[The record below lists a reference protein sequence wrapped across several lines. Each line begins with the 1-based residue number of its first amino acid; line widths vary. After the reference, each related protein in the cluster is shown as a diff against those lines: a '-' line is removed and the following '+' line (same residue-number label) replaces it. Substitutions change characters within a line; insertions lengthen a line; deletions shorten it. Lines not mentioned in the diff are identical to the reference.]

1 MSQSSLE
8 PNHETNHDTGHELGD
23 RLTQL
28 RDDERRRAMRG
39 LLMQPLLYADHP
51 AYRLVKR
58 HIDWLRDWLNS
69 ETRWDLRL
77 EADFARLAKT
87 APEHDDGSRAARPGK
102 RPVDLDFTRR
112 RYALLCLVLA
122 GLERGEMQS
131 TLGRL
136 GKTAMDQSAEPGVV
150 ASGLVFALRSQE
162 DRRDLVAVVRL
173 LLNLGVLVRVAGSED
188 AYIKNESQDVLYDI
202 DRHVLSAL
210 LVTRRGP
217 SLVGT
222 LEQPEDT
229 LDQRIGAITARF
241 VADTPEA
248 RNRELRQRLTERLL
262 DDPVLYYDELDEDE
276 RAYLFNQRHAIV
288 QRIQEATGL
297 VPEMRA
303 EGIAMVDPDGEL
315 ADQRMPSEGTEGHIT
330 LLLAGHLA
338 ERLPQDQAQSWASL
352 HDAYRGWTEQ
362 FGRYWKKAAKD
373 PDAGPSFCRE
383 AAERLASLGLARIE
397 ADGVRP
403 LPAIARYAVEAP
415 RISRTSKIG

>member
-1 MSQSSLE
+1 MSQTSLE
-8 PNHETNHDTGHELGD
+8 PKLELGD
-23 RLTQL
+23 RLSQL
-28 RDDERRRAMRG
+28 REDERRRALRA

-58 HIDWLRDWLNS
+58 HIDWLRDWLSS

-112 RYALLCLVLA
+112 RYALLCLILA

-136 GKTAMDQSAEPGVV
+136 GKAAMDQSAEPAIQ
-150 ASGLVFALRSQE
+150 ASGLVFELRSQE

-188 AYIKNESQDVLYDI
+188 AYIKNESKDVLYDI

-217 SLVGT
+217 SLVDT
-222 LEQPEDT
+222 LEQPADS

-262 DDPVLYYDELDEDE
+262 DDPVLYYSELNEDE
-276 RAYLFNQRHAIV
+276 RAYLLNQRHAIV
-288 QRIQEATGL
+288 QRIHEATGL

-330 LLLAGHLA
+330 LLMAGHLA
-338 ERLPQDQAQSWASL
+338 ERLSQDQAQSWTSL

-362 FGRYWKKAAKD
+362 FGRYWKKAAKE
-373 PDAGPSFCRE
+373 PDAGQPFCRE
-383 AAERLASLGLARIE
+383 AAERLAGLGLARLE
-397 ADGVRP
+397 SDGVRP

-415 RISRTSKIG
+415 RISRVARLDD

>member
-1 MSQSSLE
+1 MGCASPIWKPGPSRVRRPS
-8 PNHETNHDTGHELGD
+8 GHRSGI
-23 RLTQL
+23 
-28 RDDERRRAMRG
+28 RRRALRG

-58 HIDWLRDWLNS
+58 HIDWLREWLHS

-87 APEHDDGSRAARPGK
+87 APEHDDGSRAARPGR
-102 RPVDLDFTRR
+102 RPVDLDFTCR

-136 GKTAMDQSAEPGVV
+136 GKTAMDQSAEPAVQ
-150 ASGLVFALRSQE
+150 ASGLVFELRTQE

-188 AYIKNESQDVLYDI
+188 AYIQNETKDVLYDI

-217 SLVGT
+217 SLVDT
-222 LEQPEDT
+222 LEQPADS
-229 LDQRIGAITARF
+229 LDRRIGAITARF

-303 EGIAMVDPDGEL
+303 EGIAMVDPEGDL

-338 ERLPQDQAQSWASL
+338 ERLSQDRAVSWSDL
-352 HDAYRGWTEQ
+352 HDAYRTWVERY
-362 FGRYWKKAAKD
+362 GRYWKKAAKD

-415 RISRTSKIG
+415 RISRSCKSG

>member
-1 MSQSSLE
+1 
-8 PNHETNHDTGHELGD
+8 
-23 RLTQL
+23 TQL

-58 HIDWLRDWLNS
+58 HVDWLRDWLNS

-136 GKTAMDQSAEPGVV
+136 GKAAMDQSAEPGVV
-150 ASGLVFALRSQE
+150 ASGLVFELRTQE

-173 LLNLGVLVRVAGSED
+173 LLNLGVLVRVAGNED

-262 DDPVLYYDELDEDE
+262 DDPVLYYDALDEDE

-330 LLLAGHLA
+330 LLMAGHLA
-338 ERLPQDQAQSWASL
+338 EHLSQDQAQSWTSL
-352 HDAYRGWTEQ
+352 HAAYRGWTEQ
-362 FGRYWKKAAKD
+362 FGRYWKKAAKE
-373 PDAGPSFCRE
+373 PDAEQSFCRE
-383 AAERLASLGLARIE
+383 AAERLAGLGLARLE
-397 ADGVRP
+397 SDGVRP

-415 RISRTSKIG
+415 RISRVGKSR